1 MIGTEASLAIE
12 APAADE
18 TAAPMEKVV
27 VYVFVRKNRDGT
39 VVDYHLDK
47 PSVYDLLNEEIL
59 ALIVQAQLLPPSP
72 EVRGDIV
79 EFVVPVAFSLQ
90 R

>member
-1 MIGTEASLAIE
+1 LPCIVGRENVFQQ
-12 APAADE
+12 PA
-18 TAAPMEKVV
+18 
-27 VYVFVRKNRDGT
+27 
-39 VVDYHLDK
+39 
-47 PSVYDLLNEEIL
+47 SVYDLLNEEIL